1 MSARVITIVLDGC
14 GDELVQCCTDKLK
27 ELGALLTTLS
37 AGECIV
43 INAKLPALAGA
54 TQVAATAASS
64 PLPPEAEGDV
74 ERDAE
79 AGAEGDV
86 SELPLL
92 PSEPDQPTKVAEP
105 VQPEQPT
112 QAVELP
118 PPLLPCGCV
127 GQCVCQAAE
136 PWVGECMALELNR
149 EPLRVGLSLDGAQQL
164 MVEHAEQLPGSVGFS
179 LNGWTYKFPTEEDGS
194 IELTIAVGNK
204 LQRMRFLPTPETAKY
219 PAGTIL
225 FNKDSLEALA

>member
-1 MSARVITIVLDGC
+1 MSARVITIILDGC
-14 GDELVQCCTDKLK
+14 SDELVRCCTDKLK

-37 AGECIV
+37 VDECVV
-43 INAKLPALAGA
+43 ISAKLLASAGA
-54 TQVAATAASS
+54 APVAAVAAPS
-64 PLPPEAEGDV
+64 PLPPEAEGD
-74 ERDAE
+74 AE
-79 AGAEGDV
+79 ARAEGDV
-86 SELPLL
+86 NELPLL
-92 PSEPDQPTKVAEP
+92 PAELDQLTQVAEP

-136 PWVGECMALELNR
+136 PWVEECTALELNR
-149 EPLRVGLSLDGAQQL
+149 EPLKVGLIPDGAQKL

-225 FNKDSLEALA
+225 FNKESLEALA